1 MGSIHSP
8 HSMNKA
14 NTPTGWDI
22 FLVTGFYAG
31 FSPVA
36 PGTAGAALAT
46 LLWGAAV
53 WSLPYA
59 WVWGITCG
67 GILLFTLLAI
77 PSIRRIEQVW
87 GEDPSRVVIDEMVG
101 VWITLLAV
109 PQGASWLYPFG
120 AFFLFRL
127 FDIWKPLGVRRMER
141 ISGGWGVM
149 LDDILAGLY
158 GAIVMMGIQ
167 LLPL

>member
-1 MGSIHSP
+1 
-8 HSMNKA
+8 MNNA

-22 FLVTGFYAG
+22 FLTTGFYSG
-31 FSPVA
+31 YSPVA

-46 LLWGAAV
+46 LLWMAAV
-53 WSLPYA
+53 WTLPYT
-59 WVWGITCG
+59 WVWSITCVA
-67 GILLFTLLAI
+67 ILLFTLLAI

-87 GEDPSRVVIDEMVG
+87 GEDPSRVVIDEVVG

-109 PQGASWLYPFG
+109 PQGASWLYPLG
-120 AFFLFRL
+120 AFLLFRL
-127 FDIWKPLGVRRMER
+127 FDIWKPLGIRRMER

-158 GAIVMMGIQ
+158 GAIVMVVIR